1 MALRRH
7 PRASLV
13 SISTNHRCNAF
24 MSIRILPDQLIH
36 QIAAG
41 EVIERPASVLKELIE
56 NSLDAG
62 ARRIDVD
69 IEEGGVRLCRVRD
82 DGCGI
87 ERDELALALS
97 RHATSKIVTI
107 DDLER
112 VGTLGFRGEALPSIA
127 SVSRMRLISR
137 GTDSAMGYAV
147 AADNGR
153 LSALEPAAHAVGTT
167 VEVRDLFFNVPA
179 RRKFLRAERTETQ
192 HITRMVERLALSRF
206 QTAFSLSTGRRAVGD
221 YPAATTQLERE
232 RRVAQIVGE
241 EFIANALYV
250 EHESAGCRLHG
261 WLCQPTFARAQP
273 DLQHFYL
280 NGRMLRDR
288 LVASAIRLG
297 YRDVM
302 FNGRHPAFVL
312 FMDIDPQQVDVNAH
326 PAKLEV
332 RFRDGRHVHDFLFR
346 SVERALRDTYAG
358 ATSLAAPPAS
368 ANALSPVGGGA
379 GVAPVADMWPA
390 RGPGS
395 GSARGTLGWGAPASG
410 RPGSGGERWRGAAWG
425 GSGSD
430 MRGPGMSGLGM
441 PGAGSPAGPQAYRDP
456 SILAARPDGA
466 AGMDGLAADGPVAD
480 DRDAR
485 DAGAGVGSACAGGGI
500 MEPPLAQAP
509 PLGFALAQLH
519 GIYILSQAPDGLI
532 LVDMHAAHER
542 TTYERMKAALADGEI
557 ASQPLLVPVSM
568 AVSPGEADVLEEHAE
583 SLLRAGLELLRSGP
597 GSIQVRAVPAFLAA
611 IDLEVLVRR
620 IAADLSAD
628 GVSHGVQEALNEL
641 LGTMAC
647 HGAVR
652 AHRNLTVPEMNA
664 LLREMERT
672 VRSDQCNHGRPTWT
686 YVSLGELDRM
696 FLRGR

>member
-1 MALRRH
+1 M
-7 PRASLV
+7 P
-13 SISTNHRCNAF
+13 
-24 MSIRILPDQLIH
+24 IRVLPEQLIH

-56 NSLDAG
+56 NSIDAG
-62 ARRIDVD
+62 ARRIEVE

-82 DGCGI
+82 DGGGV
-87 ERDELALALS
+87 ERDELVLALA
-97 RHATSKIVTI
+97 RHATSKITTI

-112 VGTLGFRGEALPSIA
+112 VGSLGFRGEALPSIA
-127 SVSRMRLISR
+127 SVARMRMVSR
-137 GTDSAMGYAV
+137 SAGAGLAYAID
-147 AADNGR
+147 ADNGQVT
-153 LSALEPAAHAVGTT
+153 APAPAAHPVGTT

-192 HITRMVERLALSRF
+192 HIARMVERLALSRF
-206 QTAFSLSTGRRAVGD
+206 EIAFSLTVGRRLLAD
-221 YPAATTQLERE
+221 YPVARTREERE
-232 RRVAQIVGE
+232 RRVAQVVGD

-250 EHESAGCRLHG
+250 EHESAGCRLTG
-261 WLCQPTFARAQP
+261 WLCQPTYARAQP

-302 FNGRHPAFVL
+302 FHGRHPAFVL
-312 FMDIDPQQVDVNAH
+312 FMELDPTQVDVNAH

-358 ATSLAAPPAS
+358 APGAAPPPTDADS
-368 ANALSPVGGGA
+368 LLPSQSPAAAHGI
-379 GVAPVADMWPA
+379 PRMWPV
-390 RGPGS
+390 RGHSSFGLRIAEPPHPGYT
-395 GSARGTLGWGAPASG
+395 A
-410 RPGSGGERWRGAAWG
+410 
-425 GSGSD
+425 
-430 MRGPGMSGLGM
+430 
-441 PGAGSPAGPQAYRDP
+441 
-456 SILAARPDGA
+456 
-466 AGMDGLAADGPVAD
+466 V
-480 DRDAR
+480 AR
-485 DAGAGVGSACAGGGI
+485 DAAASMSTQVDT
-500 MEPPLAQAP
+500 QAP

-542 TTYERMKAALADGEI
+542 TTYERMKAALGSGPI
-557 ASQPLLVPVSM
+557 ASQPLLVPVSIGVT
-568 AVSPGEADVLEEHAE
+568 AAEADLFEEHAAT
-583 SLLRAGLELLRSGP
+583 LARAGLEVVRSGP
-597 GSIQVRAVPAFLAA
+597 AGVQVRAVPAFLAPQ
-611 IDLEVLVRR
+611 DLDELVRR
-620 IAADLSAD
+620 IGADLTAD
-628 GVSHGVQEALNEL
+628 GATRGIEEALNEV

-686 YVSLGELDRM
+686 YVSLSDLDRM

>member
-1 MALRRH
+1 M
-7 PRASLV
+7 P
-13 SISTNHRCNAF
+13 
-24 MSIRILPDQLIH
+24 IRILPEQLIH

-56 NSLDAG
+56 NSIDAG
-62 ARRIDVD
+62 ARRIEVE
-69 IEEGGVRLCRVRD
+69 IEDGGVRLCRVRD
-82 DGCGI
+82 DGGGI

-97 RHATSKIVTI
+97 RHATSKITTI

-127 SVSRMRLISR
+127 SVSRMRLVSR
-137 GTDSAMGYAV
+137 SAGAAAAYAV
-147 AADNGR
+147 SADNGTS
-153 LSALEPAAHAVGTT
+153 SAVEPAPHPVGTT

-192 HITRMVERLALSRF
+192 HIARMVERLALSRF
-206 QTAFSLSTGRRAVGD
+206 ETAFSLSAGRRSLAD
-221 YPAATTQLERE
+221 YPSAATRVERE
-232 RRVAQIVGE
+232 QRVAQIVGD
-241 EFIANALYV
+241 EFITNALYV
-250 EHESAGCRLHG
+250 EHEAAGCKLTG
-261 WLCQPTFARAQP
+261 WLCQPTYARAQP

-288 LVASAIRLG
+288 LVASAVRMG

-302 FNGRHPAFVL
+302 FHGRHPAFVL
-312 FMDIDPQQVDVNAH
+312 FMEIDPTQVDVNAH

-358 ATSLAAPPAS
+358 ASTAALPPTDANSLLPPSAAAP
-368 ANALSPVGGGA
+368 
-379 GVAPVADMWPA
+379 MWPA
-390 RGPGS
+390 RGPSRGDTPYATRFNNQS
-395 GSARGTLGWGAPASG
+395 SLGLRVAESPPPPYSTAVARDTAAS
-410 RPGSGGERWRGAAWG
+410 
-425 GSGSD
+425 
-430 MRGPGMSGLGM
+430 MST
-441 PGAGSPAGPQAYRDP
+441 
-456 SILAARPDGA
+456 
-466 AGMDGLAADGPVAD
+466 PVAMD
-480 DRDAR
+480 T
-485 DAGAGVGSACAGGGI
+485 
-500 MEPPLAQAP
+500 P

-542 TTYERMKAALADGEI
+542 TTYERMKTALSEGSI
-557 ASQPLLVPVSM
+557 ASQPLLVPVSISV
-568 AVSPGEADVLEEHAE
+568 APAQADLLEEHAATL
-583 SLLRAGLELLRSGP
+583 SRAGLDVVRSGP
-597 GSIQVRAVPAFLAA
+597 ASVQVRAIPAFLAA
-611 IDLEVLVRR
+611 IDLDELVQR
-620 IAADLSAD
+620 IGADLSAD
-628 GVSHGVQEALNEL
+628 GATRGIEDALNEV

-652 AHRNLTVPEMNA
+652 AHRNLTIPEMNA

-686 YVSLGELDRM
+686 YLSLGDLDRM

>member
-1 MALRRH
+1 M
-7 PRASLV
+7 P
-13 SISTNHRCNAF
+13 
-24 MSIRILPDQLIH
+24 IRVLPEQLIH

-56 NSLDAG
+56 NSIDAG
-62 ARRIDVD
+62 ARRVEVE

-82 DGCGI
+82 DGVGI
-87 ERDELALALS
+87 EREELLLALA
-97 RHATSKIVTI
+97 RHATSKITTI

-137 GTDSAMGYAV
+137 KSGAAHAYAI
-147 AADNGR
+147 AADNGQV
-153 LSALEPAAHAVGTT
+153 SPPEPAAHPVGTT

-192 HITRMVERLALSRF
+192 HIARMVERLALSRF
-206 QTAFSLSTGRRAVGD
+206 EIAFSLTAGRRSLAD
-221 YPAATTQLERE
+221 YPAAATRIERE
-232 RRVAQIVGE
+232 RRVAQVVGDD
-241 EFIANALYV
+241 FIANALYV
-250 EHESAGCRLHG
+250 EHESAGCRLTG
-261 WLCQPTFARAQP
+261 WLCQPTYARAQP

-302 FNGRHPAFVL
+302 FHGRQPAFVL
-312 FMDIDPQQVDVNAH
+312 FMEIEPSQVDVNAH

-358 ATSLAAPPAS
+358 APGAAPPPTDADSLLPPATQAS
-368 ANALSPVGGGA
+368 IP
-379 GVAPVADMWPA
+379 MWPA
-390 RGPGS
+390 RGH
-395 GSARGTLGWGAPASG
+395 ASF
-410 RPGSGGERWRGAAWG
+410 
-425 GSGSD
+425 
-430 MRGPGMSGLGM
+430 GLRV
-441 PGAGSPAGPQAYRDP
+441 S
-456 SILAARPDGA
+456 
-466 AGMDGLAADGPVAD
+466 
-480 DRDAR
+480 
-485 DAGAGVGSACAGGGI
+485 
-500 MEPPLAQAP
+500 EPPPPPYFAVAREAAASVSMPVDTQAP

-542 TTYERMKAALADGEI
+542 TTYERMKAALGSGPI
-557 ASQPLLVPVSM
+557 ASQPLLVPVSI
-568 AVSPGEADVLEEHAE
+568 AVTAAEADLFEEHGPTLA
-583 SLLRAGLELLRSGP
+583 RAGLEVVRSGP
-597 GSIQVRAVPAFLAA
+597 ASVLVRAVPAFLAPM
-611 IDLEVLVRR
+611 DLDELVRR
-620 IAADLSAD
+620 IGADLAADGATR
-628 GVSHGVQEALNEL
+628 GIEEALNEV

-686 YVSLGELDRM
+686 YVSLGDLDRM

>member
-1 MALRRH
+1 M
-7 PRASLV
+7 P
-13 SISTNHRCNAF
+13 
-24 MSIRILPDQLIH
+24 IRVLPEQLIH

-56 NSLDAG
+56 NSIDAG
-62 ARRIDVD
+62 ARRVEVEV
-69 IEEGGVRLCRVRD
+69 EEGGVRLCRVRD
-82 DGCGI
+82 DGAGI
-87 ERDELALALS
+87 ERDELVLALA
-97 RHATSKIVTI
+97 RHATSKITSI

-127 SVSRMRLISR
+127 SVSRMRLVSR
-137 GTDSAMGYAV
+137 KAGAAHAFAIG
-147 AADNGR
+147 ADNGTV
-153 LSALEPAAHAVGTT
+153 SAPEPAAHPVGTT

-192 HITRMVERLALSRF
+192 HIARMVERLALSRF
-206 QTAFSLSTGRRAVGD
+206 EVAFSLTAGRRSLAE
-221 YPAATTQLERE
+221 YPPSASRAERE
-232 RRVAQIVGE
+232 RRVAQVVGD

-250 EHESAGCRLHG
+250 EHESAGCRLTG
-261 WLCQPTFARAQP
+261 WLCQPTYARAQP

-302 FNGRHPAFVL
+302 FHGRHPAFVL
-312 FMDIDPQQVDVNAH
+312 FMELDPSQVDVNAH

-358 ATSLAAPPAS
+358 AGTAAPPPTD
-368 ANALSPVGGGA
+368 ANSLLPPQ
-379 GVAPVADMWPA
+379 APLQMWPA
-390 RGPGS
+390 RGQT
-395 GSARGTLGWGAPASG
+395 AF
-410 RPGSGGERWRGAAWG
+410 
-425 GSGSD
+425 
-430 MRGPGMSGLGM
+430 GLRV
-441 PGAGSPAGPQAYRDP
+441 S
-456 SILAARPDGA
+456 
-466 AGMDGLAADGPVAD
+466 
-480 DRDAR
+480 
-485 DAGAGVGSACAGGGI
+485 
-500 MEPPLAQAP
+500 EPPRPAYTAVAREAAPSLSAQVDTQAP

-542 TTYERMKAALADGEI
+542 TTYERMKAALDAGPI
-557 ASQPLLVPVSM
+557 ASQPLLVPVAI
-568 AVSPGEADVLEEHAE
+568 AVAPAEADLFEEHAAT
-583 SLLRAGLELLRSGP
+583 LARAGLEIVRSGP
-597 GSIQVRAVPAFLAA
+597 AGVQVRAVPAFLAPM
-611 IDLEVLVRR
+611 DLDELVRR
-620 IAADLSAD
+620 IGADLSAD
-628 GVSHGVQEALNEL
+628 GATRGIEEALNEV

-686 YVSLGELDRM
+686 YVSLGDLDRM

>member
-1 MALRRH
+1 M
-7 PRASLV
+7 P
-13 SISTNHRCNAF
+13 
-24 MSIRILPDQLIH
+24 IRVLPEQLIH

-56 NSLDAG
+56 NSIDAG
-62 ARRIDVD
+62 ARRIEVE
-69 IEEGGVRLCRVRD
+69 IEEGGVRLCRVHD
-82 DGCGI
+82 DGNGI
-87 ERDELALALS
+87 DRDELVLALA
-97 RHATSKIVTI
+97 RHATSKITTI

-127 SVSRMRLISR
+127 SVSRMRLVSR
-137 GTDSAMGYAV
+137 SANASH
-147 AADNGR
+147 AFAIDADNGEV
-153 LSALEPAAHAVGTT
+153 SAPAPAAHPVGTT

-192 HITRMVERLALSRF
+192 HIARMVERLALSRF
-206 QTAFSLSTGRRAVGD
+206 EIAFSLAAGRRALAD
-221 YPAATTQLERE
+221 YPAAASRVERE
-232 RRVAQIVGE
+232 RRVAQVVGD

-250 EHESAGCRLHG
+250 EHESAGCRLTG
-261 WLCQPTFARAQP
+261 WLCQPTYARAQP

-302 FNGRHPAFVL
+302 FHGRHPAFVL
-312 FMDIDPQQVDVNAH
+312 FMELDPTQVDVNAH

-358 ATSLAAPPAS
+358 APGAAPPPTDADS
-368 ANALSPVGGGA
+368 LLAPA
-379 GVAPVADMWPA
+379 GQVPMPMWPA
-390 RGPGS
+390 RGH
-395 GSARGTLGWGAPASG
+395 ASF
-410 RPGSGGERWRGAAWG
+410 
-425 GSGSD
+425 
-430 MRGPGMSGLGM
+430 GLRV
-441 PGAGSPAGPQAYRDP
+441 S
-456 SILAARPDGA
+456 
-466 AGMDGLAADGPVAD
+466 
-480 DRDAR
+480 
-485 DAGAGVGSACAGGGI
+485 
-500 MEPPLAQAP
+500 EPPPPAYAHTHTAVAREAAAAVSTQVETQAP

-519 GIYILSQAPDGLI
+519 GIYILSQAPHGLI

-542 TTYERMKAALADGEI
+542 TTYERMKAALGAGPI
-557 ASQPLLVPVSM
+557 ASQPLLVPVSISV
-568 AVSPGEADVLEEHAE
+568 APAAADLFEEHAAT
-583 SLLRAGLELLRSGP
+583 LARAGLEVIRSGP
-597 GSIQVRAVPAFLAA
+597 ASVQVRAVPAFLAPM
-611 IDLEVLVRR
+611 DLDELVQR
-620 IAADLSAD
+620 IGADLSAD
-628 GVSHGVQEALNEL
+628 GATRGIEEALNEV

-686 YVSLGELDRM
+686 YVSLGDLDRM

>member
-1 MALRRH
+1 M
-7 PRASLV
+7 P
-13 SISTNHRCNAF
+13 
-24 MSIRILPDQLIH
+24 IRVLPEQLIH

-41 EVIERPASVLKELIE
+41 EVVERPASVLKELIE
-56 NSLDAG
+56 NSIDAG
-62 ARRIDVD
+62 ARRVEVE

-82 DGCGI
+82 DGNGI
-87 ERDELALALS
+87 DRDELVLALA
-97 RHATSKIVTI
+97 RHATSKITTI

-127 SVSRMRLISR
+127 SVSRMRLVSR
-137 GTDSAMGYAV
+137 SANAAHAYAID
-147 AADNGR
+147 ADNGEV
-153 LSALEPAAHAVGTT
+153 SSPAPAAHPVGTT

-192 HITRMVERLALSRF
+192 HIARMVERLALSRF
-206 QTAFSLSTGRRAVGD
+206 EVAFSLAAARRSIAD
-221 YPAATTQLERE
+221 YPAAVSRIECE
-232 RRVAQIVGE
+232 RRVAQVVGD

-250 EHESAGCRLHG
+250 EHESAGCRLTG
-261 WLCQPTFARAQP
+261 WLCQPTYARAQP

-302 FNGRHPAFVL
+302 FHGRYPAFVL
-312 FMDIDPQQVDVNAH
+312 FMELDPTQVDVNAH

-358 ATSLAAPPAS
+358 APGAAPPPTDADS
-368 ANALSPVGGGA
+368 LLPPPTQVGMQ
-379 GVAPVADMWPA
+379 MWPA
-390 RGPGS
+390 KGHTSFGLRISEPSPPAYTHGAI
-395 GSARGTLGWGAPASG
+395 AREAAASV
-410 RPGSGGERWRGAAWG
+410 STQV
-425 GSGSD
+425 D
-430 MRGPGMSGLGM
+430 TH
-441 PGAGSPAGPQAYRDP
+441 
-456 SILAARPDGA
+456 
-466 AGMDGLAADGPVAD
+466 
-480 DRDAR
+480 
-485 DAGAGVGSACAGGGI
+485 
-500 MEPPLAQAP
+500 AP

-542 TTYERMKAALADGEI
+542 TTYERMKAALDAGPI
-557 ASQPLLVPVSM
+557 ASQPLLVPVSLSV
-568 AVSPGEADVLEEHAE
+568 APAEADLFEEHAAT
-583 SLLRAGLELLRSGP
+583 LARAGLEVVRSGP
-597 GSIQVRAVPAFLAA
+597 ANVQVRAVPAFLAPM
-611 IDLEVLVRR
+611 DLDELVRR
-620 IAADLSAD
+620 IGADLSAD
-628 GVSHGVQEALNEL
+628 GSTRGIEEALNEV

-686 YVSLGELDRM
+686 YVSLSDLDRM